1 MDTSIND
8 GAIISRKHKR
18 EEFKKIIMIVV
29 AYVIY
34 MFMSVVVWYH
44 NIYLDKEPDR
54 NWELEWRN
62 FLNRLYRGTEK
73 DCIEQLRVCKSAFLK
88 LCKILQERGGL
99 VRTKNVPITEAVAM
113 FLHILAYKLKYK
125 VIQFS

>member
-54 NWELEWRN
+54 NWELE
-62 FLNRLYRGTEK
+62 
-73 DCIEQLRVCKSAFLK
+73 
-88 LCKILQERGGL
+88 
-99 VRTKNVPITEAVAM
+99 
-113 FLHILAYKLKYK
+113 
-125 VIQFS
+125 